1 MATYE
6 EAYETFTNEMNDMGM
21 QHHEELYHAILK
33 SLGDTIHDKDAN
45 LVACSDK
52 EELNQVKQDFLI
64 GKLGMEDSPRL
75 DEVLTQVCGAMGQS
89 NRTKH
94 RATFYY
100 LCVAILNKEEV
111 FIKKMGL
118 PLHQTY

>member
-6 EAYETFTNEMNDMGM
+6 EAYKTFTTEMNEIGM
-21 QHHEELYHAILK
+21 YHHEELYHAILK
-33 SLGDTIHDKDAN
+33 SLGSSINDKDAN

-52 EELNQVKQDFLI
+52 KELDEVRNDFLI
-64 GKLGMEDSPRL
+64 GKLGMEDTPRL
-75 DEVLTQVCGAMGQS
+75 DEVLEEVCGAMGKS

-100 LCVAILNKEEV
+100 LCVAILKKENV
-111 FIKKMGL
+111 FIEKKHL
-118 PLHQTY
+118 SIN

>member
-6 EAYETFTNEMNDMGM
+6 EMYETFTAEMNETGIH
-21 QHHEELYHAILK
+21 HHEELYHEILK
-33 SLGDTIHDKDAN
+33 YLGDSIHDRDAN

-52 EELNQVKQDFLI
+52 AELDVVKKDFLI
-64 GKLGMEDSPRL
+64 GKLGLDDSPEL
-75 DEVLTQVCGAMGQS
+75 DDLLDQVCGAMGKS

-100 LCVAILNKEEV
+100 LCTAISGNEHI
-111 FIKKMGL
+111 FIESKAL
-118 PLHQTY
+118 PYY

>member
-6 EAYETFTNEMNDMGM
+6 EAYTTFTQEMNEIGM
-21 QHHEELYHAILK
+21 HHHDDLYHAILE
-33 SLGDTIHDKDAN
+33 SLGDSINDKDAN

-52 EELNQVKQDFLI
+52 KELDEVKKDFLI

-75 DEVLTQVCGAMGQS
+75 DEVLEEVCGAMGKS

-100 LCVAILNKEEV
+100 LCTAILKREHV
-111 FIKKMGL
+111 FIEAKHI
-118 PLHQTY
+118 PLYHY